1 MALVMVFAL
10 QHVQM
15 AVKASVKVV
24 KEVVKMDA
32 QVGVPESVQVHV
44 AMVVDKDVLN
54 LVLQNV
60 L

>member
-1 MALVMVFAL
+1 MVFAL